1 MPRSSWSV
9 SLSLCLIALSLQACG
24 TSAPPPSASKATPLP
39 ISIFIHG
46 NNALLTEAY
55 FSHSYNPG
63 FGKLTIPN
71 GKKVLVVRGKVVSG
85 SLADQIQSI
94 AAVDEKNKTTLGMF
108 TNSDENIEWAFI
120 VDEGSK
126 DFKVIIND
134 SQTIDLKPLL
144 GE

>member
-1 MPRSSWSV
+1 MKSRSWIV
-9 SLSLCLIALSLQACG
+9 PLSLCLIALSLQAC
-24 TSAPPPSASKATPLP
+24 SAGSPSPSASKTTPLP

-63 FGKLTIPN
+63 LGKLTIPN

-85 SLADQIQSI
+85 SLADQIQSV
-94 AAVDEKNKTTLGMF
+94 AAVDENNKKTSGMF
-108 TNSDENIEWAFI
+108 TNTDENIEWAFI

-126 DFKVIIND
+126 DFTVIIND

-144 GE
+144 G